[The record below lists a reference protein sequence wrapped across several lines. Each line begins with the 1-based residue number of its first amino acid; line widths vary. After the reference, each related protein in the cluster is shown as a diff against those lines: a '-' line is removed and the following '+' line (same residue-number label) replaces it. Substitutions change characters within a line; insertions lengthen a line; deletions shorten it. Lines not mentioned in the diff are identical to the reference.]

1 MFSHA
6 WRYGFML
13 LLGAYSYFNTVYTE
27 TYEYYHIPAP
37 WYWILLNFLLIS
49 TLIWEGN
56 RLLEKR
62 ITFLRGF
69 LRKHLGLRWHPLVLF
84 FLASLLSTA
93 LASALPPLLIGRYI
107 LAYDWATFQLPF
119 KLAIA
124 FGFRINLFLH
134 CINTITYYM
143 EEYRRK
149 QVEAEELRKITTQAQ
164 LQSLRDQ
171 INPHFLFNNLNV
183 LSALIL
189 KDSRMANEFVEEFS
203 KVYRYV
209 LKNYEKELIAL
220 REEID
225 FIKSYL
231 FLLEKRFEKNLHVS
245 LEVPEAYLGHYIVP
259 MALQMLI
266 ENAIKHNIVAQK
278 KPLHIRIGIED
289 DALVVAN
296 TLQRKTVA
304 EHDSTQIGLKNISA
318 RYQFINAG
326 KQVLVEESSD
336 TFAVRLP
343 LIALQSPTLSPHESI
358 DYRR

>member
-1 MFSHA
+1 
-6 WRYGFML
+6 ML

-49 TLIWEGN
+49 TFIWEGN

-62 ITFLRGF
+62 ISFLRGF
-69 LRKHLGLRWHPLVLF
+69 LHRHLKLRWHPLVLF

-107 LAYDWATFQLPF
+107 LAYDWPTFQLPF

-134 CINTITYYM
+134 CINTITFYM

-189 KDSRMANEFVEEFS
+189 KDSKMANEFVEEFS

-209 LKNYEKELIAL
+209 LKNYEKELIPL
-220 REEID
+220 RDEID

-231 FLLEKRFEKNLHVS
+231 FLLEKRFDKNLHVS
-245 LEVPEAYLGHYIVP
+245 LEVPEVYLGYYILP
-259 MALQMLI
+259 LALQMLI

-278 KPLHIRIGIED
+278 KPLHIHIRVQNEHLVIE
-289 DALVVAN
+289 N
-296 TLQRKTVA
+296 TLQRKVVA
-304 EHDSTQIGLKNISA
+304 EHESTQIGLKNINA
-318 RYQFINAG
+318 RYQFINTG
-326 KQVLVEESSD
+326 KKVIVEESSEL
-336 TFAVRLP
+336 FAVQLP
-343 LIALQSPTLSPHESI
+343 LIVLQTPQKEDYESA